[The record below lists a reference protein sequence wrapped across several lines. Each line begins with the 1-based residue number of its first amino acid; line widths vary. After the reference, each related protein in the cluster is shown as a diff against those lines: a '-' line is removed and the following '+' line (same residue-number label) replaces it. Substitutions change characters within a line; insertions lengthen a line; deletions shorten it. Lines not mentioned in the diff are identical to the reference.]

1 MSRFFNIA
9 WENYKMTQFSQDLDL
24 LSLSQYEW
32 VWLKGLH
39 TYLLNHMIAG
49 IEGGL
54 SLNTPSN
61 KANSLIFTRCLC
73 LFSIRFEIRFETLT
87 PTQRGQSILTS
98 NLLKSYSSLNIHV
111 SYLLRIPLLTLFLF
125 LVPTTLCRLFTELV
139 IFPSLKPGT
148 VHHWYAQ

>member
-9 WENYKMTQFSQDLDL
+9 WEKYKMTWSSQDLDL
-24 LSLSQYEW
+24 LSLSEYEW
-32 VWLKGLH
+32 VWLKGIH
-39 TYLLNHMIAG
+39 TYLLNHVIAG

-54 SLNTPSN
+54 SLNNPSN
-61 KANSLIFTRCLC
+61 KANSLISTRCLC
-73 LFSIRFEIRFETLT
+73 LFSIWFEIQTLT
-87 PTQRGQSILTS
+87 PTQRGQSVLTS

-111 SYLLRIPLLTLFLF
+111 SYLLRISLLTLFLF
-125 LVPTTLCRLFTELV
+125 HVPTILCRLFTELV